1 MGNLQSALETLR
13 SEATRLRG
21 HYETARSTAS
31 NIEDQVKRVEK
42 AIAILL
48 GESPTQKPKK
58 KTSTSLTG
66 EEVASLIELVLS
78 KDGPLKEPELKVK
91 VGELA
96 KAEGRSRKGMHF
108 GFNKAIKDSRFLWN
122 GARWALKNKGK

>member
-31 NIEDQVKRVEK
+31 NIEDQIKRVEK

-48 GESPTQKPKK
+48 GESATQKHKK

-78 KDGPLKEPELKVK
+78 KDGRRGQKGNETDHGDV
-91 VGELA
+91 
-96 KAEGRSRKGMHF
+96 AESNH
-108 GFNKAIKDSRFLWN
+108 DTHS
-122 GARWALKNKGK
+122 